1 MITKIDPAQST
12 ASPSSCGN
20 SQTSQGAGFA
30 DELSAVMQNPKGS
43 DPAPLA
49 KIEDGQKDESG
60 GCQSNQQAQSGL
72 LK

>member
-20 SQTSQGAGFA
+20 SQPSQGTGFA
-30 DELSAVMQNPKGS
+30 DELSAVIQNPKGG

-49 KIEDGQKDESG
+49 KIDDGQKDESS